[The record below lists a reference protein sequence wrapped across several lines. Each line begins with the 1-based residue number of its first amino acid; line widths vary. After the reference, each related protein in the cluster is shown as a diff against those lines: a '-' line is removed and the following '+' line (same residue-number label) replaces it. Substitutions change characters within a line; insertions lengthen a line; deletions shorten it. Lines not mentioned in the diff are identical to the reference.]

1 MCTRHWEW
9 LIGRC
14 DNTIC
19 RLFPDLSTGLLLLL
33 LEEGEEA
40 DTGHLG
46 DLETHAGNITLGVAG
61 ATETS
66 DKNLV
71 VLIDEV
77 KATVVGHEGSDLLT
91 VLDKL
96 HTHALTHSGVGLLR
110 LDTDLLKND
119 PLGVGAAGE
128 RLGPLLAQVA
138 TLVALVRPVVDAAL
152 GTQLATGA
160 KSVGLTCLCT
170 TLVSYT
176 ASSSSSRMRK
186 NTRSRIP
193 TTPEDSTARLY
204 PH

>member
-1 MCTRHWEW
+1 MSTTKPGARHHGLAHTVHRQTCTKRA
-9 LIGRC
+9 G
-14 DNTIC
+14 T
-19 RLFPDLSTGLLLLL
+19 DL
-33 LEEGEEA
+33 
-40 DTGHLG
+40 H
-46 DLETHAGNITLGVAG
+46 DLETHTGDITLSVAG
-61 ATETS
+61 ATETG
-66 DKNLV
+66 DQNLV

-77 KATVVGHEGSDLLT
+77 QATVVGHEGSDLLT
-91 VLDKL
+91 VLDQL
-96 HTHALTHSGVGLLR
+96 NTHALTHSGVRLLR
-110 LDTDLLKND
+110 LDTDLLEND
-119 PLGVGAAGE
+119 PLSVRAASE

-138 TLVALVRPVVDAAL
+138 ALVALVRPVVVLALDA
-152 GTQLATGA
+152 QLATGA